1 MREGTHRMRWHL
13 RGLWKNPDFMK
24 VWLSHTISNIGNGI
38 TGIALPVIAVQAL
51 AATPGQ
57 MSVLS
62 ALDGIVVLLFG
73 LLAGVWVDRLRRRP
87 VLIAT
92 DLGRALI
99 MASVPVAALLGI
111 LGMGQLYVVAALAA
125 LLSVFFQAADVAFLP
140 GLVGARELVE
150 GNSKLGISD
159 ALAEIAGPA
168 LAGALIAVITAP
180 LSMLVDAF
188 SFLASALFV
197 ARIRKPEPP
206 PVTPTERRS
215 VWHESIEGLLYVLKH
230 PLLRVLAGSAGV
242 FNFFGMFFATLYALY
257 VIRILG
263 LAPFLLGLLTAAGGL
278 SALVGAALTE
288 RIVRRLGLG
297 FAIGSGLF
305 GYGLLGLLT
314 PLAQG
319 PAVVAA
325 AMLFTSQLVGDM
337 TASIYLIAELSLR
350 QTLIPHHLL
359 GRANAGILFLTR
371 GVGPL
376 GALLAGILAV
386 AIGVRATLFIA
397 VLGVMM
403 AGLWIL
409 LSPVRKVR
417 TSE

>member
-1 MREGTHRMRWHL
+1 MRWHL
-13 RGLWKNPDFMK
+13 RGLWKNSDFMK

-57 MSVLS
+57 MSILS

-87 VLIAT
+87 VLIVT

-99 MASVPVAALLGI
+99 VASVPVAALLGI
-111 LGMGQLYVVAALAA
+111 LGMGQLYVVAGLAA

-140 GLVGARELVE
+140 GLVEARELVE

-159 ALAEIAGPA
+159 ALAEITGPA

-197 ARIRKPEPP
+197 GRIRKPEPP
-206 PVTPTERRS
+206 SVAPAERRS
-215 VWHESIEGLLYVLKH
+215 AWHESIEGLLYVLKH

-263 LAPFLLGLLTAAGGL
+263 LAPFLLGLLTAAGGI
-278 SALVGAALTE
+278 SALVGAALAE
-288 RIVRRLGLG
+288 RVVRRLGLG
-297 FAIGSGLF
+297 PAIGGGLF
-305 GYGLLGLLT
+305 GYGLLGLLV
-314 PLAQG
+314 PLAHG
-319 PAVVAA
+319 PVAVAA
-325 AMLFTSQLVGDM
+325 VMLFTGQLVGDV
-337 TASIYLIAELSLR
+337 TVSVYLISELSLR
-350 QTLIPHHLL
+350 QMLIPHHLL

-376 GALLAGILAV
+376 GALLAGVLAV
-386 AIGVRATLFIA
+386 SLGVRATLFIA

>member
-1 MREGTHRMRWHL
+1 MRWHV

-99 MASVPVAALLGI
+99 VASIPAAALLGI
-111 LGMGQLYVVAALAA
+111 LRMGQLYIVAGLAA
-125 LLSVFFQAADVAFLP
+125 LLSVFFQAADVAFFP
-140 GLVGARELVE
+140 GLVEARELVE
-150 GNSKLGISD
+150 GNSKLGVSD

-168 LAGALIAVITAP
+168 LAGALIAAITAP

-197 ARIRKPEPP
+197 ARIRKPELP
-206 PVTPTERRS
+206 PVASTERRS
-215 VWHESIEGLLYVLKH
+215 AWRESIEGLLYVLKH

-263 LAPFLLGLLTAAGGL
+263 IAPFLLGLLIASGGV
-278 SALVGAALTE
+278 SALVGAALAE
-288 RIVRRLGLG
+288 RVVRRLGLG
-297 FAIGSGLF
+297 FAIGGGLF
-305 GYGLLGLLT
+305 GYGLLGLLV
-314 PLAQG
+314 PLAHG
-319 PAVVAA
+319 PVVVAA
-325 AMLFTSQLVGDM
+325 IMLFTGQLAGDV
-337 TASIYLIAELSLR
+337 TVSVYLIAELSLR
-350 QTLIPHHLL
+350 QMLIPHHLL

-386 AIGVRATLFIA
+386 SIGVRSTLFIA

-409 LSPVRKVR
+409 LSPVRRVR
-417 TSE
+417 HLSEG

>member
-1 MREGTHRMRWHL
+1 MRWQL
-13 RGLWKNPDFMK
+13 RGLWNNPDFMK
-24 VWLSHTISNIGNGI
+24 VWLSHTISNTGNGI
-38 TGIALPVIAVQAL
+38 TGIALPVIAVQVL

-87 VLIAT
+87 VLIVT
-92 DLGRALI
+92 DLGRALVV
-99 MASVPVAALLGI
+99 ASIPAAALT
-111 LGMGQLYVVAALAA
+111 GMLHIGQLYVVAALAA
-125 LLSVFFQAADVAFLP
+125 LLSVFFSAADVAFFP
-140 GLVGARELVE
+140 GLVEARELIE

-206 PVTPTERRS
+206 PVVSVEQRS
-215 VWHESIEGLLYVLKH
+215 AWHESSEALLYVLKH

-263 LAPFLLGLLTAAGGL
+263 LAPFLLGLLTAAGGV
-278 SALVGAALTE
+278 SALVGAVLTE
-288 RIVRRLGLG
+288 RVVRRLGPG
-297 FAIGSGLF
+297 IAIGGGLF
-305 GYGLLGLLT
+305 LYGCMGLLV
-314 PLAQG
+314 PLAHG
-319 PAVVAA
+319 PVAVVAA
-325 AMLFTSQLVGDM
+325 ILFVSQLVGDV
-337 TASIYLIAELSLR
+337 TVSVYLIAELSLR
-350 QTLIPHHLL
+350 QMLIPHHLS
-359 GRANAGILFLTR
+359 GRASAGILFLTR
-371 GVGPL
+371 GVAPP
-376 GALLAGILAV
+376 GALLAGILAG
-386 AIGVRATLFIA
+386 AIGIRATLFIA
-397 VLGVMM
+397 VSGVMM

-417 TSE
+417 SSE

>member
-1 MREGTHRMRWHL
+1 MRWPL
-13 RGLWKNPDFMK
+13 RGLWNNPDFMK
-24 VWLSHTISNIGNGI
+24 VWLGHTVSNIGNGI
-38 TGIALPVIAVQAL
+38 TGIALPVIAVQML

-92 DLGRALI
+92 DLGRALLV
-99 MASVPVAALLGI
+99 ASVPAAALLGMLRI
-111 LGMGQLYVVAALAA
+111 GQLYVVVALAA
-125 LLSVFFQAADVAFLP
+125 LLAVFFQAADVAFFP
-140 GLVGARELVE
+140 GLVEARELVE
-150 GNSKLGISD
+150 GNSKLGVSD
-159 ALAEIAGPA
+159 ALAEVAGPT
-168 LAGALIAVITAP
+168 LAGALIAAITAP

-206 PVTPTERRS
+206 ALAAQQRRGA
-215 VWHESIEGLLYVLKH
+215 WHESLDGLRYVLKH
-230 PLLRVLAGSAGV
+230 PLLRVLAGSAGM

-263 LAPFLLGLLTAAGGL
+263 IAPFLYGLLIAAGGL
-278 SALVGAALTE
+278 SGLVGAAIAG
-288 RIVRRLGLG
+288 RVVRRLGLG
-297 FAIGSGLF
+297 LAIGGGLF
-305 GYGLLGLLT
+305 MYGFVGLLV
-314 PLAQG
+314 PLAHG
-319 PAVVAA
+319 PVTVAA
-325 AMLFTSQLVGDM
+325 AILFTSQLVGDV
-337 TASIYLIAELSLR
+337 TVSVYLIAELSLR
-350 QTLIPHHLL
+350 QMLIPHHLL

-376 GALLAGILAV
+376 GALLAGILA
-386 AIGVRATLFIA
+386 ARAGVRPTLFIA

-409 LSPVRKVR
+409 LSPVRRMR
-417 TSE
+417 TDERSAATD